1 MVPTAPDR
9 PRAPRHGPL
18 HGRRYTA
25 WVRLVSLTQLAYRNL
40 VTRRVEFPAGVV
52 AVVGPN
58 GSGKSNLLSAAYL
71 GCNAT
76 LSSGTLGD
84 MVAFGHEEA
93 YVGVEVEHEE
103 GVSHV
108 EVGLAAGRKTV
119 RLDSQAVRTA
129 DVARRVAAVLIT
141 PEDSELV
148 HGPPSARRGFL
159 DALISKVSG
168 RYAALMREYMRLLE
182 QRNALLRNAP
192 HDRSL
197 PDWTARLVAV
207 GAEVDAL
214 RGRLVARLD
223 PIAAEVYQEV
233 SGDRSPFAVGLVR
246 NWDEATLEDAVAA
259 SRHLEVARGATAV
272 GPHRDDLALTLGGR
286 ELRSYGSR
294 GEARTAA
301 LALRVAEYRLLSE
314 RHGEAPVLLVD
325 DFSAELDADRRAY
338 LLRLT
343 AGTPQAVVTGTEA
356 PPHLDA
362 LYRVAAGAVEQVE
375 SRAGA
380 PA

>member
-1 MVPTAPDR
+1 M
-9 PRAPRHGPL
+9 
-18 HGRRYTA
+18 
-25 WVRLVSLTQLAYRNL
+25 VRLRSLTQLAFRNL
-40 VTRRVEFPAGVV
+40 ATHRLALPDGVV

-58 GSGKSNLLSAAYL
+58 GAGKSNLLAAAYL

-76 LSSGTLGD
+76 LSAGNLGD

-93 YVGVEVEHEE
+93 YVAVEVENSD
-103 GVSHV
+103 GVSRV

-119 RLDSQAVRTA
+119 KLDSQAARA
-129 DVARRVAAVLIT
+129 SDVARRVAAVLVT

-148 HGPPSARRGFL
+148 HGPPSSRRGYL

-168 RYAALMREYMRLLE
+168 RYAALLREYTRLLE

-197 PDWTARLVAV
+197 PDWTARLAAV
-207 GAEVDAL
+207 GAEVDDL
-214 RGRLVARLD
+214 RSRLVARLC
-223 PIAAEVYQEV
+223 PIAAEVYAEV
-233 SGDRSPFAVGLVR
+233 SGDQKPFAVRLVR
-246 NWDEATLEDAVAA
+246 NWDEATLAGAIAA
-259 SRHLEVARGATAV
+259 SRAIELARGATSV
-272 GPHRDDLALTLGGR
+272 GPHRDDLALTLDGK

-338 LLRLT
+338 LLSLT
-343 AGTPQAVVTGTEA
+343 AGTPQAIVTGTEP
-356 PPHLDA
+356 PPHHDA
-362 LYRVAAGAVEQVE
+362 LYRVTAGVVEQVE
-375 SRAGA
+375 VRAGA
-380 PA
+380 LA